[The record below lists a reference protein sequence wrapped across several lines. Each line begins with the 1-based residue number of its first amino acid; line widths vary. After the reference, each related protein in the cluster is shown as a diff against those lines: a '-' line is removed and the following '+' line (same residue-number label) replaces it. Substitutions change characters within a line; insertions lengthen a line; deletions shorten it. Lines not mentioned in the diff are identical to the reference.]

1 MKQYLCPT
9 IFQVQ
14 NHLQVPVDVFVRR
27 KESSESKEE
36 HYVKLF
42 TVESSGVQNV
52 PLYEA
57 YNDQLYVKPSDAK

>member
-1 MKQYLCPT
+1 MCPT

-14 NHLQVPVDVFVRR
+14 NHLQVPVDLFVRR
-27 KESSESKEE
+27 KESSDSNEE
-36 HYVKLF
+36 HNVKLF

-57 YNDQLYVKPSDAK
+57 YSDQLYVKPSDAK